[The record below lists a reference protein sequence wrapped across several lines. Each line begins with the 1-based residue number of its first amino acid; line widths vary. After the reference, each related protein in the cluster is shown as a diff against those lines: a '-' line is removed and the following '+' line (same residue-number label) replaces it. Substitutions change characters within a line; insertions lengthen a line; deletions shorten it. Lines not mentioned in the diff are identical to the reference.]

1 MAQDTVYRKP
11 LAGPDKC
18 LVLSLLNARR
28 LRDKI
33 TDLQSLLLLDSFDI
47 VAITET

>member
-1 MAQDTVYRKP
+1 MAQDTVFPKP

>member
-1 MAQDTVYRKP
+1 MEASGGHTLLIINQ
-11 LAGPDKC
+11 DKC
-18 LVLSLLNARR
+18 LVLSLLNAIR